1 MPESPPLSTILREA
15 AAVVAVVMAGRNV
28 DVAMAGVALSL
39 RPAVQELAY
48 GSLRQFGRGNFY
60 LGHLLRTA
68 LPDRTVHAL
77 LLASLY
83 RLELHSAE
91 AHTTVNQAVEAAGSM
106 AGGRFRALVNAVLRN
121 FLRRREELV
130 RDCQNNKE
138 AHWQHPLWW
147 IEKLAQSLPNDWE
160 QALAAGNERPP
171 MTLRVNQRR
180 KNPVEYLAVLEGAD
194 IQAELLDACA
204 IRLLRPVPVDRL
216 PGFREGWVSV
226 QDFGAQR
233 AAELLSPGPGMRVL
247 DACAAPGGK
256 TAHLLESFDI
266 ELLALDS
273 DAKRLER
280 VRDNLHR
287 LGLVS
292 SLKAADCRNLESWW
306 DGRPFDCIL
315 ADVPCSASGVV
326 RRHPDAKW
334 LRRPLDA
341 GQFAAVQREIIDVLW
356 RVLAPGGTMLYA
368 TCSLFAEENTKQ
380 VADFLGRRQAATGI
394 MDANLKFELQLIPT
408 ADHDGFF
415 YAAIEKRS

>member
-1 MPESPPLSTILREA
+1 MPESPPLSAALREA
-15 AAVVAVVMAGRNV
+15 AAVVATVMGGRNV
-28 DVAMAGVALSL
+28 DVAMAGVIPSL

-48 GSLRQFGRGNFY
+48 GSLRQFGRGDFY
-60 LGHLLRTA
+60 LAHLLRTA

-130 RDCQNNKE
+130 RDCQNDKV

-147 IEKLAQSLPNDWE
+147 IDKLVQSLPNDSE

-180 KNPVEYLAVLEGAD
+180 KKPLEYLAVLEGAD
-194 IQAELLDACA
+194 IQAELLDDCA

-233 AAELLSPGPGMRVL
+233 AAKLLAPGPGMRVL

-266 ELLALDS
+266 ELLALDA

-280 VRDNLHR
+280 VRENLHR
-287 LGLVS
+287 LGLMS
-292 SLKAADCRNLESWW
+292 ELKAADCRNLDSWW

-334 LRRPLDA
+334 LRRPLDI
-341 GQFAAVQREIIDVLW
+341 GQFAVVQREIIDALW
-356 RVLAPGGTMLYA
+356 QVLAPGGTMLYS
-368 TCSLFAEENTKQ
+368 TCSLFAEENSEQ
-380 VADFLGRRQAATGI
+380 VAAFLRRQQAATGI
-394 MDANLKFELQLIPT
+394 MDANLKSELQLIPT